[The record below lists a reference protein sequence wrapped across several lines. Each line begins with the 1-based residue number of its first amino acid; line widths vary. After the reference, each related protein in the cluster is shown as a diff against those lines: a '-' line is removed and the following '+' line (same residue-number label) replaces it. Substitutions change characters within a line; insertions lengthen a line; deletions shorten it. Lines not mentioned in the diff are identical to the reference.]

1 MFPQVTTGPGEV
13 IFAVFVAAAVAWACR
28 WGFRN
33 KEKTLADAA
42 AYLYTAPARL
52 ALLRPPRALY
62 PWVRPRGVMNLRS
75 LPEDCGGMLFDVDAN
90 YLVQLE
96 LKQVQCCE
104 QRTEP
109 NTWSNSGVHVARGA

>member
-1 MFPQVTTGPGEV
+1 MFPQVTTGAV
-13 IFAVFVAAAVAWACR
+13 IFAVVVAAAAAWTCR
-28 WGFRN
+28 CFFWN
-33 KEKTLADAA
+33 TEKTLADAA
-42 AYLYTAPARL
+42 AYLYAAPARL

-75 LPEDCGGMLFDVDAN
+75 LPEDCGGLLFDVDAN

-104 QRTEP
+104 QRTVP
-109 NTWSNSGVHVARGA
+109 NTKSNSGVHVVRGA